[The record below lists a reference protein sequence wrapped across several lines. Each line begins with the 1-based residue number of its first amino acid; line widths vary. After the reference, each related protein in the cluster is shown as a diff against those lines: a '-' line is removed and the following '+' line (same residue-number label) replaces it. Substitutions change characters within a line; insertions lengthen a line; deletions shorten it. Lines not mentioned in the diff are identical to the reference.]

1 MIKHEIRYIKAQV
14 SVSRLSETRH
24 PFMLE
29 AGPVV
34 SKPEGGSVFR
44 PRKTPAEITGP
55 LVGNFEAEERGHNGK

>member
-1 MIKHEIRYIKAQV
+1 MV
-14 SVSRLSETRH
+14 SIVTIILAFVKVDFLKPAH

-44 PRKTPAEITGP
+44 PRKNTG
-55 LVGNFEAEERGHNGK
+55 